1 MKAEILDKDFQGVE
15 EALRRAGI
23 RARKIAEQTN
33 TPLVILKDGQ
43 IIKKKVST
51 GEKKETN

>member
-1 MKAEILDKDFQGVE
+1 MKTDIRDKDFQGVE
-15 EALRRAGI
+15 EALQRAGI

-51 GEKKETN
+51 GDKKKTN

>member
-1 MKAEILDKDFQGVE
+1 MKAEIRDKDLQGVE
-15 EALRRAGI
+15 KALRRAGT

-33 TPLVILKDGQ
+33 TPLVIYKDGK
-43 IIKKKVST
+43 IIKKKVDT